1 MARHN
6 REGRGTDQHGS
17 EYTISYPPD
26 WLRHVKVT
34 RNLENGRQSTK
45 TLIRNPAS
53 ASGVPGRRVRTRV
66 VSESESLDFEIDLH
80 DPDGV
85 VTRIMVETTQRDAG
99 GQPSTIRF
107 TLTDG
112 QAQRK
117 RRRRSRSTT
126 G

>member
-6 REGRGTDQHGS
+6 REGRGTDQNGS

-45 TLIRNPAS
+45 TLIRNPS
-53 ASGVPGRRVRTRV
+53 SPSGVPGRRVRTRV

-85 VTRIMVETTQRDAG
+85 VTRIMVETTRRDAG

>member
-17 EYTISYPPD
+17 DYTISYPPD

-45 TLIRNPAS
+45 MLIRNPDS
-53 ASGVPGRRVRTRV
+53 PSGVPGRRVRTRV

-85 VTRIMVETTQRDAG
+85 VTRIMVETTRRDAG